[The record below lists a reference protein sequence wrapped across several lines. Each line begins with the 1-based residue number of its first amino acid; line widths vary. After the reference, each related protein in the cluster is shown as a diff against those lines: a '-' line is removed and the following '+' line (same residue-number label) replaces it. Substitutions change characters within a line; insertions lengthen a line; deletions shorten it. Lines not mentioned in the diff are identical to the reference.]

1 MSIKWYVIAFSVFAL
16 IIMDS
21 DPVPAAEKKI
31 FINGIDAKY
40 PPFTFIRKS
49 GDPDG
54 LDIKAVD
61 WIAREMGFPVKHVP
75 MDWGTIIPSLK
86 AKKIDFIASGMSVT
100 QERKRE
106 IAFSIPYYRTAMVLV
121 ANQDSNLTVDEA
133 LAGNLKWGVQR
144 GTSEVK
150 WVKEN
155 LLKRGTG
162 MDLVLFDSAAL
173 AMEAVIEQNIDCA
186 AVSFSSASDFKGKG
200 KTIRIIGNY
209 GQPDHETA
217 YGVRKED
224 KELLHILNKG
234 LRRLMSTPFWKEL
247 KMRYG
252 LR

>member
-21 DPVPAAEKKI
+21 DPIPAAEKKI

-49 GDPDG
+49 GDPAG

-61 WIAREMGFPVKHVP
+61 WIAREMGFQVKHVP
-75 MDWGTIIPSLK
+75 MDWATIIPSLK

-100 QERKRE
+100 QERKKE
-106 IAFSIPYYRTAMVLV
+106 VAFSIPYYKTAMVLV
-121 ANQDSNLTVDEA
+121 THQDSNLTGTEA

-144 GTSEVK
+144 GTNEVT
-150 WVKEN
+150 WIKEN
-155 LLKRGTG
+155 QLKRGTG
-162 MDLVLFDSAAL
+162 IDLVLFDSAAL
-173 AMEAVIEQNIDCA
+173 AMEAVLQQDVDCA
-186 AVSFSSASDFKGKG
+186 AVSISSANDFKGKG

-217 YGVRKED
+217 YAVRKED
-224 KELLHILNKG
+224 KELLHILNEG
-234 LRRLMSTPFWKEL
+234 LKRLMTTPFWKEL
-247 KMRYG
+247 KLKYG